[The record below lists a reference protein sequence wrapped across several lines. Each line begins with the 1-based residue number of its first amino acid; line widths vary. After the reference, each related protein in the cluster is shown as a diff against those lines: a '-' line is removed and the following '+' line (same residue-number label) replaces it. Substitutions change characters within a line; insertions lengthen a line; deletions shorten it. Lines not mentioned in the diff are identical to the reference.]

1 MRSFGLELRRD
12 ILLLRVMNLY
22 RVAVFSLAVW
32 ISGVA
37 PGLAETVTEKPR
49 LAVAIENAPAPLAT
63 ALGTKLTATRRFRV
77 VDGPAA
83 RAKLKGVP
91 LNAEMTLENARKAR
105 TAANVD
111 MLVEGKYETTGNQVR
126 LTVRVFDFRT
136 GDFSRDL
143 GLLGESNAAEA
154 LADQLVGFVR
164 HVDPLRCRV
173 KDIDEDQIVLDL
185 GEADG
190 VRPGSVFRVFRH
202 PSNVAP
208 KELGT
213 VRVTTVQPF
222 ASRAEVEQAPPGTTF
237 RRGDVLLEQTY
248 ELLFP

>member
-1 MRSFGLELRRD
+1 MGWVGEMSFK
-12 ILLLRVMNLY
+12 RVLIAW
-22 RVAVFSLAVW
+22 VALTTFR
-32 ISGVA
+32 
-37 PGLAETVTEKPR
+37 AEIAMADTVTEKPR
-49 LAVAIENAPAPLAT
+49 LAVAIENAPAPLTT
-63 ALGTKLTATRRFRV
+63 ALATKLTATRRFRV

-83 RAKLKGVP
+83 RAKLESVN
-91 LNAEMTLENARKAR
+91 LNADLTLEGARKAR
-105 TAANVD
+105 AAANIELLLD
-111 MLVEGKYETTGNQVR
+111 GKYEGTGNQVR
-126 LTVRVFDFRT
+126 LTVRLFDFRT

-143 GLLGESNAAEA
+143 GLLGEGNAAEA

-164 HVDPLRCRV
+164 HADPLRCRV

-190 VRPGSVFRVFRH
+190 VRPGSLFRVIRY

-237 RRGDVLLEQTY
+237 QRGDVLLEQTS
-248 ELLFP
+248 ELLFR

>member
-1 MRSFGLELRRD
+1 MHRGAF
-12 ILLLRVMNLY
+12 LLVGKMSLKRVLTTM
-22 RVAVFSLAVW
+22 FTLA
-32 ISGVA
+32 A
-37 PGLAETVTEKPR
+37 LHAGLASADTVAEKPR

-83 RAKLKGVP
+83 RAKLKAVN
-91 LNAEMTLENARKAR
+91 LNAELTLENARKAR
-105 TAANVD
+105 TAANID
-111 MLVEGKYETTGNQVR
+111 MLLDGKYEATGNQVR
-126 LTVRVFDFRT
+126 VTVRLFDFRT

-143 GLLGESNAAEA
+143 GLLGEGNAAEA

-164 HVDPLRCRV
+164 HADPLRCRV

-208 KELGT
+208 KEIAT

-222 ASRAEVEQAPPGTTF
+222 ASRAEIEQAPPGTTF
-237 RRGDVLLEQTY
+237 QRGDVLLEQTY
-248 ELLFP
+248 ELLFK